1 MGRCL
6 GNGRWEMDLE
16 QARCVVWQ
24 CPDGEGEAEGE
35 RQRLCSCRAGTVQL
49 LFLYHTPLVDLSD
62 GGVPYYARPS
72 CFGLMMIVPY
82 REHVPTHYPL
92 ALHNSLPAR
101 LVSIMRKPG
110 SEKLSNLSKVTQ
122 LDIFR
127 SPS

>member
-1 MGRCL
+1 MAGGKWTWSSPGVWSGSALMGRVRL
-6 GNGRWEMDLE
+6 KGRD
-16 QARCVVWQ
+16 RGCV
-24 CPDGEGEAEGE
+24 P
-35 RQRLCSCRAGTVQL
+35 AGQGLQL

-92 ALHNSLPAR
+92 ALHNSLPSR

-127 SPS
+127 STS